1 MIKNIVIALL
11 VLTAKASY
19 AGDGE
24 RIANLIQTG
33 NSLELSNMFNSSIEL
48 VTPASSGVNT
58 REQARMV
65 LDNFFRNN
73 TPVKATVT
81 HETTG
86 TSNSMIV
93 VSLVT
98 KTGTF
103 RISIVGAYKNGNFQ
117 INEFKIS

>member
-1 MIKNIVIALL
+1 MIRSLVIMLFALGSH
-11 VLTAKASY
+11 AAY
-19 AGDGE
+19 AGEGE
-24 RIANLIQTG
+24 KIAGLIQNG
-33 NSLELSNMFNSSIEL
+33 NSSELSTMFNSSIEL

-58 REQARMV
+58 KEQARMV

-73 TPVKATVT
+73 APVKATVT
-81 HETTG
+81 HETAG

-98 KTGTF
+98 KTGTY
-103 RISIVGAYKNGNFQ
+103 RISIVGAYKNGVFL

>member
-1 MIKNIVIALL
+1 MIRSIVIALSSL
-11 VLTAKASY
+11 MSQAAFAGEGEKIAS
-19 AGDGE
+19 
-24 RIANLIQTG
+24 LIQGG
-33 NSLELSNMFNSSIEL
+33 NSSELANMFNTSIEL

-65 LDNFFRNN
+65 LDNFFQKNP
-73 TPVKATVT
+73 PVKATVT

-93 VSLVT
+93 ISLVT
-98 KTGTF
+98 KTGTY
-103 RISIVGAYKNGNFQ
+103 RISIVGAYKNGNFL

>member
-1 MIKNIVIALL
+1 MIRNLVIALSSIFSQ
-11 VLTAKASY
+11 VAY
-19 AGDGE
+19 AGEGE
-24 RIANLIQTG
+24 KIANLIQSA
-33 NSLELSNMFNSSIEL
+33 NSYELANMFNTSIEL

-58 REQARMV
+58 KEQARMV

-73 TPVKATVT
+73 PPVKASVT
-81 HETTG
+81 HETIG

-93 VSLVT
+93 ISLVT

-103 RISIVGAYKNGNFQ
+103 RISIVGAYKNGNFV

>member
-1 MIKNIVIALL
+1 MKSILITLFSLIVAPF
-11 VLTAKASY
+11 TY
-19 AGDGE
+19 AGEGE
-24 RIANLIQTG
+24 KIAGWIQSG
-33 NSLELSNMFNSSIEL
+33 NSTELSNMFNTSIEL
-48 VTPASSGVNT
+48 VTPATSGVNT

-73 TPVKATVT
+73 APIKATVT
-81 HETTG
+81 HETAG

-93 VSLVT
+93 ISLVT

-103 RISIVGAYKNGNFQ
+103 RISIVGAYKNGTFL

>member
-1 MIKNIVIALL
+1 MIRNIVIALFAI
-11 VLTAKASY
+11 VSQSAF

-24 RIANLIQTG
+24 KIAQLIQGG
-33 NSLELSNMFNSSIEL
+33 NSAELSAMFNSSIEL
-48 VTPASSGVNT
+48 VTPGSSGVNT

-73 TPVKATVT
+73 TPVKATLA

-98 KTGTF
+98 KTGSF
-103 RISIVGAYKNGNFQ
+103 RISIVGTHKNGSFI

>member
-1 MIKNIVIALL
+1 MIKSIVFVVMLM
-11 VLTAKASY
+11 VAKASY
-19 AGDGE
+19 AGEGE
-24 RIANLIQTG
+24 KIASLIQAG
-33 NSLELSNMFNSSIEL
+33 NSSELAGMFNTSIEL
-48 VTPASSGVNT
+48 VTPSSSGVNT
-58 REQARMV
+58 RDQARMI

-93 VSLVT
+93 ISLVT

-103 RISIVGAYKNGNFQ
+103 RISIVGAYKNGSFL
-117 INEFKIS
+117 INEFKIN

>member
-1 MIKNIVIALL
+1 MIKNIVIAL
-11 VLTAKASY
+11 VSIMFQSAY

-24 RIANLIQTG
+24 KIASLIQAG
-33 NSLELSNMFNSSIEL
+33 NSMELSNMFNSSIEL

-58 REQARMV
+58 KEQARMV

-73 TPVKATVT
+73 TPVKANVT
-81 HETTG
+81 HETSG

-98 KTGTF
+98 KNGTY
-103 RISIVGAYKNGNFQ
+103 RISIVGTHKNGSFM
-117 INEFKIS
+117 INEFKIT